1 MSTVIQNQSQNI
13 QNETQSNTPKYELK
27 KLTLGKGTFSEVK
40 LAIHSKTK
48 QQVAAKIIDIL
59 EWNKEFKNEVNI
71 LQNLSHQNVISF
83 LGSEI
88 RRGGR
93 GVIYLEYLTYPTLSY
108 HLKNYSTLSE
118 ELAIKVLTQM
128 VDTVY
133 YLQSKGISHHDLKPD
148 NMIYDP
154 EKQHIK
160 LFDFGLA
167 ISVNPE
173 NPISR
178 SRSGSPL
185 YMAPEILL
193 KDSHNVFQADIWSI
207 GICLYEIL
215 SGKTPFQNCETKQ
228 ELENE
233 WRLRKDISLPAFL
246 CSTKLR
252 ILYSQ
257 TIKYEPERRITI
269 QELKNILSAKKSLI
283 ASLAPTIVDKPKR
296 IRSSSVQSAII
307 RKAKPKRNAKRSGIP
322 STSKKPSKHQQ

>member
-1 MSTVIQNQSQNI
+1 MSTVAQSQSQII
-13 QNETQSNTPKYELK
+13 QNETQINAPKYELK

-71 LQNLSHQNVISF
+71 LQNLSHPNVISF

-118 ELAIKVLTQM
+118 ELAIKILIQM
-128 VDTVY
+128 VDTVH

-173 NPISR
+173 NPVSR

-207 GICLYEIL
+207 GICLFEIL

-269 QELKNILSAKKSLI
+269 QELKTILSAKKSLI
-283 ASLAPTIVDKPKR
+283 ASLSGTIADKPKR

-307 RKAKPKRNAKRSGIP
+307 RKAKPKRNAKRTGIP
-322 STSKKPSKHQQ
+322 STKKPSKHQQ